1 MSSPHKSTR
10 LPKKVA
16 KFIHGMREEYG
27 GTTSWKTIS
36 EEVAYEFGI
45 AVTPFRCSIIS
56 SDIAA
61 YLDQKEDKKEVSV
74 KDLEIPEVGFV
85 ITNPHVKAIM
95 HKVQF
100 LDIETSLL
108 DAKVFRT
115 GLQNINANQ
124 LSSTTRILTVAGG
137 SMYDLYTKGERGI
150 WGYSNHHTKTTF
162 KKDPLDDTE
171 VLRKVWYILDRAE
184 VIVAH
189 NARFDKSWLLG
200 RFLEL
205 GWKLPSRFSVVCT
218 YRNLHDYNMTSKKLD
233 ELSHNLVGTNKLPT
247 DFTLWAR
254 CSKGDKKAFEKM
266 MTYNKGDI
274 YDTLFKVYMRTCQ
287 YAPQKCIDMTDY
299 TTAIP
304 QCRVTGD
311 ELEELDIC
319 HQNHTTGL
327 TYLLYRNPN
336 NGLQYVDRYNTNS
349 KKSGKGFVK
358 HYK

>member
-1 MSSPHKSTR
+1 M
-10 LPKKVA
+10 LPKEVA
-16 KFIHGMREEYG
+16 KEIHRIKLRYDEDI
-27 GTTSWKTIS
+27 TWKEISDDISTI
-36 EEVAYEFGI
+36 FGVH
-45 AVTPFRCSIIS
+45 VTPKRCKKVFEHIE
-56 SDIAA
+56 A
-61 YLDQKEDKKEVSV
+61 YLDQKNDKKEVEV
-74 KDLEIPEVGFV
+74 KDLEIPEVQFDT
-85 ITNPHVKAIM
+85 TNPRVIEIM
-95 HKVQF
+95 KKVQF
-100 LDIETSLL
+100 LDIETSLV

-137 SMYDLYTKGERGI
+137 SMYDLYTKGESGV
-150 WGYSNHHTKTTF
+150 WGYGNHHTRDTF

-189 NARFDKSWLLG
+189 NARFDKAWLLG

-247 DFTLWAR
+247 DFTLWVR
-254 CSKGDKKAFEKM
+254 CSEGDKKAFEEM

-299 TTAIP
+299 TTSVP
-304 QCRVTGD
+304 QCRVTGY

-327 TYLLYRNPN
+327 TYLLYRNPS